1 MTFISPPSRL
11 VDLLAKTRYLPPPP
25 AWDDYR
31 GGTTFRGV
39 TLAKRRYFILKET
52 GGGKL
57 RVDFRSWPLV
67 IVIGL
72 ILAVLS
78 LIDRGGLDEATAV
91 GEGQACTFTVT
102 GTDVNVRTG
111 ATAASPAVQK
121 LNQGDTVV
129 ATTTVTNGFRQMVG
143 GAWVLDTLLTP
154 VPGTV
159 CT

>member
-1 MTFISPPSRL
+1 M
-11 VDLLAKTRYLPPPP
+11 
-25 AWDDYR
+25 
-31 GGTTFRGV
+31 
-39 TLAKRRYFILKET
+39 AKRRYFILKET

-78 LIDRGGLDEATAV
+78 LIDRGGLDETTAV
-91 GEGQACTFTVT
+91 EGQACTFTVT

-121 LNQGDTVV
+121 LNQGETVV
-129 ATTTVTNGFRQMVG
+129 GTTTVTNGFRQMVG

>member
-1 MTFISPPSRL
+1 MTFIAPPSRL
-11 VDLLAKTRYLPPPP
+11 ASWTCPTRYLPRPT
-25 AWDDYR
+25 ARGDYR
-31 GGTTFRGV
+31 GVTSFRGV
-39 TLAKRRYFILKET
+39 TLAKRRYFIMKET
-52 GGGKL
+52 GGKL

-91 GEGQACTFTVT
+91 VEGQACTFTVI

-121 LNQGDTVV
+121 LNQGETVV
-129 ATTTVTNGFRQMVG
+129 GTTTVTNGFRQMVG
-143 GAWVLDTLLTP
+143 GAWVLDTLL
-154 VPGTV
+154 
-159 CT
+159 

>member
-11 VDLLAKTRYLPPPP
+11 VDLL
-25 AWDDYR
+25 DED
-31 GGTTFRGV
+31 
-39 TLAKRRYFILKET
+39 TLSPTPDCVGRLSWRHNVPRSDIGQAALLHHQGD

-78 LIDRGGLDEATAV
+78 LIDRGGLDEATSVA
-91 GEGQACTFTVT
+91 EGQACTFTVI

-121 LNQGDTVV
+121 LNQGRHVV
-129 ATTTVTNGFRQMVG
+129 ATKTVTNGFRQMVG